1 LHLLRILTVAED
13 RNENQKDT
21 KERCGE
27 ETDQESYPLV
37 DTEPVW
43 ENWITIEK
51 AWIDEAGN
59 HWYKISFVGWVYPS
73 GAGKEEGF
81 SLLRISAD
89 GRTSESVM
97 AQYGYPD
104 DITPLGPSYRTMHKQ
119 K

>member
-73 GAGKEEGF
+73 GAGKEVFCFTWNWNFCSFEIALYHNGGNH
-81 SLLRISAD
+81 D
-89 GRTSESVM
+89 QE
-97 AQYGYPD
+97 
-104 DITPLGPSYRTMHKQ
+104 Q
-119 K
+119 KEIPYT